1 MPRSSRRRAA
11 AWPLLVAIA
20 MAISLLLML
29 LMPRRL
35 SRPGLS
41 VPCRLGGSHDY
52 VKLALYPAARAQPDL
67 LIMRLD
73 EPLFFVDAER
83 SLHLAR
89 GQQARY
95 LPAWTGIVPAA

>member
-20 MAISLLLML
+20 ISLL

-95 LPAWTGIVPAA
+95 LPGWTGIVPAA

>member
-11 AWPLLVAIA
+11 AWPLLVTI
-20 MAISLLLML
+20 AISLL

-35 SRPGLS
+35 SRPGVS
-41 VPCRLGGSHDY
+41 VPGRLGGSHDY

-89 GQQARY
+89 GRQARY
-95 LPAWTGIVPAA
+95 LPGWTGIVSAA